1 MMTCESIVIRVLEN
15 WRKPPGGFGIG
26 VGKKYSRH
34 PSMCLLLVSNGL
46 VPRLPLKL
54 SKKCIANVQCKSL
67 LGEDNVYLSTII

>member
-1 MMTCESIVIRVLEN
+1 
-15 WRKPPGGFGIG
+15 
-26 VGKKYSRH
+26 
-34 PSMCLLLVSNGL
+34 MCLLLVSNGL